1 MQHIPIHQC
10 SQKMSEVITDLN
22 NERLRVAWKHL
33 SECVEPL
40 HDPELEALYVKSVEY
55 GSLGRKE
62 NENDSYW
69 EVPDFIFDY
78 LMKCETTLREVK
90 CNLALQGLAPSY
102 SRLKK
107 MAKKYKEKK
116 HEPNP

>member
-1 MQHIPIHQC
+1 MLHDSSYYLRHK
-10 SQKMSEVITDLN
+10 KMSEVVNDLN

-33 SECVEPL
+33 RECVEPL
-40 HDPELEALYVKSVEY
+40 HDPELEDLYVKSVEY
-55 GSLGRKE
+55 GTLGRKK
-62 NENDSYW
+62 NENASYW

-90 CNLALQGLAPSY
+90 YALAMEGLAPSY

-107 MAKKYKEKK
+107 MEKQYKEKK
-116 HEPNP
+116 ACK